1 MGPWRRALRFSRP
14 RPRYLSSALVAPLTK
29 MAAVKATPSEQ
40 MNYRGND
47 DKHNRVSRNGR
58 CGVHEMA
65 LSVDAFADV
74 ALRWVLL
81 HAWHPQFLVL
91 RLRAPLGSLPSRPE
105 IKDSGKME
113 ITR

>member
-1 MGPWRRALRFSRP
+1 
-14 RPRYLSSALVAPLTK
+14 
-29 MAAVKATPSEQ
+29 
-40 MNYRGND
+40 MNYHGND
-47 DKHNRVSRNGR
+47 DKHNRVSRNGL

-74 ALRWVLL
+74 AMRWVLL

-113 ITR
+113 ITRCALGVAD

>member
-1 MGPWRRALRFSRP
+1 MEARAEVS
-14 RPRYLSSALVAPLTK
+14 SSATALLVVGVGWSIDK
-29 MAAVKATPSEQ
+29 DGCSEGRQQHHEQ

-47 DKHNRVSRNGR
+47 DKHNRVSRNGL

-74 ALRWVLL
+74 AMRWVLL

>member
-1 MGPWRRALRFSRP
+1 
-14 RPRYLSSALVAPLTK
+14 
-29 MAAVKATPSEQ
+29 

-47 DKHNRVSRNGR
+47 DKHNRVSRNGL

-74 ALRWVLL
+74 AMRWVLL
-81 HAWHPQFLVL
+81 HACHPQFLVL

-113 ITR
+113 ITRCAPLESRTELPSTADPLVTAAARQ